1 MDTQTRML
9 ALGLLAP
16 GVIGLIGA
24 VLTLRARRSDAQA
37 GAGTGVLAAAG
48 TIAALGIASVIS
60 QWGIVGPIPSLT
72 LSSDGRLRVASVLV
86 AVGGLAALGLIIA
99 AGGRFAFLLAAAL
112 GALAATNV
120 AAPNI
125 GLAGSAQPLQKVLT
139 IGAVAAACAVS
150 TWALSALLERRQRIA
165 SAAVL
170 TGLAFAIGAAVL
182 GTGGSK
188 VGLLGLGLGAALL
201 GMLVVIVFR
210 RAAAI
215 APPAIA
221 VAVALLAAL
230 LMAGHA
236 YASTPAWLALGL
248 AGVPVAALL
257 TAVLAQRTQIAKS
270 PALIGV
276 AAVLVAAAVAGALVA
291 PGLASLAKVESGR
304 GAGEYEY

>member
-16 GVIGLIGA
+16 GIIGLIGA
-24 VLTLRARRSDAQA
+24 VLTLRGRRSDAQA

-48 TIAALGIASVIS
+48 AIGALGIASVIS
-60 QWGIVGPIPSLT
+60 QWGIVGSIPSLT

-99 AGGRFAFLLAAAL
+99 ARGRFAFLLAAGL

-120 AAPNI
+120 AAPI
-125 GLAGSAQPLQKVLT
+125 LGLAGSAQPLAKVLT
-139 IGAVAAACAVS
+139 IGSVAAACALA
-150 TWALSALLERRQRIA
+150 TWALSSLLERRHRIA

-170 TGLAFAIGAAVL
+170 TGLAFATGAAVL

-188 VGLLGLGLGAALL
+188 VGQVGLGLGAALS
-201 GMLVVIVFR
+201 GMLVVIAFH
-210 RAAAI
+210 RAAAL

-221 VAVALLAAL
+221 VAVALLSAL
-230 LMAGHA
+230 LMTGHA
-236 YASTPAWLALGL
+236 YASTPMWLALGL

-257 TAVLAQRTQIAKS
+257 TAVLAERTPLAQR
-270 PALIGV
+270 PGLIGV
-276 AAVLVAAAVAGALVA
+276 AAVVVAAAVAGALVA
-291 PGLASLAKVESGR
+291 PGMASLGKL
-304 GAGEYEY
+304 